1 MDNGLDSKASK
12 ISSGT
17 HELSLRLRLLHLSS
31 GQTAERPD
39 PDVHIAQGCKCRPTL
54 IVLCALSKYSV
65 DPADVWRD
73 RNPSR
78 KSCELYPKVKV
89 NVK

>member
-12 ISSGT
+12 IRSGT
-17 HELSLRLRLLHLSS
+17 HEISPRLCLLHLSS
-31 GQTAERPD
+31 GQTTGRPD

-73 RNPSR
+73 QNPLR

>member
-17 HELSLRLRLLHLSS
+17 HELSLRLRLLRLSS
-31 GQTAERPD
+31 GQTAERPE

-54 IVLCALSKYSV
+54 IVLCALSEYSV
-65 DPADVWRD
+65 DPADVWMFGETEIRHV
-73 RNPSR
+73 RVVSSILR
-78 KSCELYPKVKV
+78 
-89 NVK
+89 

>member
-1 MDNGLDSKASK
+1 MDNGLNSEASK
-12 ISSGT
+12 IRCGIQ
-17 HELSLRLRLLHLSS
+17 ELSLRIRLLHLSS

-54 IVLCALSKYSV
+54 IVLCALFENSV